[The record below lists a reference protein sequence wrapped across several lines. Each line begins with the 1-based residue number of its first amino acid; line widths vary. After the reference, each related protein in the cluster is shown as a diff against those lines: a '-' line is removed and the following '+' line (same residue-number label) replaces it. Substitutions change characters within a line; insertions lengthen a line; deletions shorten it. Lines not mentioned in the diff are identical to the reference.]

1 MRRVLTIVA
10 LLGLLTGCSSQDR
23 YELTFADPV
32 TVARATGVEAM
43 ALDGNTLY
51 YGIFDTGDVFKVNV
65 RSPKTPEKIGHV
77 DVRSKGANGLL
88 SLAVYQHRVYV
99 SWVRADR
106 HLVVGPI
113 DGPLTWIGPLVNSL
127 RREGHIAFTPKG
139 ELYVSVGRRVY
150 SLLGRVTTVSDGWV
164 NAFAFTVDGRDRM
177 FVADQPPLHGTTF
190 VARGR
195 ENDHAK
201 RRRFATGL
209 AGTKASGITFVD
221 DELLVCRSNVGD
233 VMRLHVGIDNVARR
247 RGPVE
252 GIKCRN
258 AIASTTDGSVITAIA
273 HEIRRYPPT
282 R

>member
-1 MRRVLTIVA
+1 MKRALAVVA
-10 LLGLLTGCSSQDR
+10 LLGLLTTCSTQDR
-23 YELTFADPV
+23 YELTFAAPV

-51 YGIFDTGDVFKVNV
+51 YGIFDTGDVFKVDV
-65 RSPKTPEKIGHV
+65 RSPKAPDRVGHV

-88 SLAVYQHRVYV
+88 SLAVYQHRVYA

-106 HLVVGPI
+106 HLVVGPL

-127 RREGHIAFTPKG
+127 RREGHIEFTPKG

-150 SLLGRVTTVSDGWV
+150 SVLGDVTKVSDGWV
-164 NAFAFTVDGRDRM
+164 NAFAFTVDERDRM
-177 FVADQPPLHGTTF
+177 FVADQPPLRGKTF

-209 AGTKASGITFVD
+209 AGTKVSGITFVN
-221 DELLVCRSNVGD
+221 DELLACRSNVGD
-233 VMRLHVGIDNVARR
+233 VMRLHVGLDNVARR
-247 RGPVE
+247 RAPLKGV
-252 GIKCRN
+252 KCRN
-258 AIASTTDGSVITAIA
+258 AIVSTTDGSVITAIA